1 VERPYRATIQY
12 DGGAY
17 YGFQRQQAGPPE
29 RPTIQA
35 ELEQALARLAGG
47 PIRVIGAGR
56 TDTGVHA
63 LGQVI
68 GFTMDWPA
76 RHGTDALRRA
86 LNANLPRDIVATEL
100 AEAPPGFHPRFD
112 ARRRTY
118 EYYVLNAPIRQPLL
132 RGRAWHVGGEAAA
145 LLDVER
151 MNTAAA
157 LLLGTHDFA
166 TFGRAPVGENT
177 VRTATESQWSVV
189 GGQWSVDQ
197 WVSGPT
203 GRLLVYRISAE
214 AFLYRMV
221 RSVVG
226 SLKAVGSGEW
236 SVERFAEALA
246 ARERKQSA
254 TLAPAH
260 GLYLASVEYGD

>member
-1 VERPYRATIQY
+1 MEKLYRATIQY

-76 RHGTDALRRA
+76 RHGPDALRRA
-86 LNANLPRDIVATEL
+86 LNANLPRDIVATDV

-118 EYYVLNAPIRQPLL
+118 EYYVLNAPVRQPLL
-132 RGRAWHVGGEAAA
+132 RGRAWHVGNEHAAP
-145 LLDVER
+145 LDVER
-151 MNTAAA
+151 MNVAAA
-157 LLLGTHDFA
+157 LLIGTQDFA

-177 VRTATESQWSVV
+177 VRTVSGSQWSVTS
-189 GGQWSVDQ
+189 GQWSA
-197 WVSGPT
+197 
-203 GRLLVYRISAE
+203 GRMLVYRISAE

-236 SVERFAEALA
+236 SVDRFAEALA

-260 GLYLASVEYGD
+260 GLYLVSVEYRD

>member
-1 VERPYRATIQY
+1 MEKLYRATIQY

-17 YGFQRQQAGPPE
+17 YGFQRQKAGPPE

-35 ELEQALARLAGG
+35 ELEQALARLADR
-47 PIRVIGAGR
+47 PVRVIGAGR

-76 RHGTDALRRA
+76 RHGLDALRRA
-86 LNANLPRDIVATEL
+86 LNANLPRDIAAMDV

-118 EYYVLNAPIRQPLL
+118 EYYVLNAPTRQPLL
-132 RGRAWHVGGEAAA
+132 RGRAWHIRQV
-145 LLDVER
+145 LDVER
-151 MNTAAA
+151 MNAAAA
-157 LLLGTHDFA
+157 LLIGTHDFA

-177 VRTATESQWSVV
+177 VRSVSGSQWSLI
-189 GGQWSVDQ
+189 
-197 WVSGPT
+197 
-203 GRLLVYRISAE
+203 RLDAPSEICQVLKYRISAD

-226 SLKAVGSGEW
+226 SLRAVGSGEW
-236 SVERFAEALA
+236 PVDRFAEALA
-246 ARERKQSA
+246 ACQRQESA

-260 GLYLASVEYGD
+260 GLYLVSVEYRD